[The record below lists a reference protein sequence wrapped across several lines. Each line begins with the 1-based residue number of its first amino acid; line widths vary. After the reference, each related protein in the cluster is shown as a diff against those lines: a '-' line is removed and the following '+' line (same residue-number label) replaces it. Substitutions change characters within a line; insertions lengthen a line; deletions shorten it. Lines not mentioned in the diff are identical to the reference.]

1 MDVRTGAALAFRLLG
16 IMMFACSAGDV
27 SASTHEDAAPP
38 CPAAAWAMADG
49 TTLDIAPGDHGTLR
63 WRRPDADIQVLDRLG
78 HLPMME
84 DPLAVAQR
92 YRPFLE
98 RHRWMTRCA

>member
-1 MDVRTGAALAFRLLG
+1 VADRYLLEGRLARVRAPLLTLWGRRDRVFHVSGAR
-16 IMMFACSAGDV
+16 
-27 SASTHEDAAPP
+27 
-38 CPAAAWAMADG
+38 
-49 TTLDIAPGDHGTLR
+49 TLR
-63 WRRPDADIQVLDRLG
+63 WHRPDADIQVLDRLG

-92 YRPFLE
+92 YRPFLA